1 MRGPSP
7 TRIPQNQLTFL
18 YYNKSTFKKAMCHLD
33 SHDIIKIGGFQLVI
47 MSL

>member
-18 YYNKSTFKKAMCHLD
+18 YYNKKIFKEAMCHLD
-33 SHDIIKIGGFQLVI
+33 SHDVIKIGVFQLVI
-47 MSL
+47 NDL